1 MMLTRCPACQTVFRL
16 HQAQLRARNGEVR
29 CGHCFNPFNALQHRV
44 ATPSDEGDNDNDQL
58 GALTRQAAAGG
69 ESAAADT
76 AGRREAARAGSVDT
90 LDFELPDFPPFDSDE
105 EAAGAEPAVSSMPDA
120 APREAETARTYLAP
134 AETPPPRPA
143 RPQSEEVPFADDIDA
158 TAPPE
163 VVRNV
168 RRTYPDTDHP
178 ETGPS
183 EPETTAMPV
192 TAPETKVAATDDA
205 VPATSAVEPE
215 TEPRSAD
222 RPEARHVDLEHLDAT
237 YGRPRRRS
245 SPLVRTLGGM
255 AVGLLAGTL
264 AAQSLYLFR
273 VEISRELPGLR
284 PLLQAGCAKLG
295 CEVPLPRDI
304 ALIGIE
310 TSDLQSEPGRPGRYL
325 LHSSVKNRADYP
337 QAWPHLELTLTDAT
351 DTPVAR
357 RVLAPKEWVPEA
369 RLAESLAAKAVIPV
383 RLPFDLQGAS
393 PTGYRVY
400 VFYP

>member
-16 HQAQLRARNGEVR
+16 HQEQLRARNGEVR

-44 ATPSDEGDNDNDQL
+44 ATPSDENDNGNDQP
-58 GALTRQAAAGG
+58 GALPQPAAAGWA
-69 ESAAADT
+69 SAAADM
-76 AGRREAARAGSVDT
+76 AGRHEAARAGSVDT
-90 LDFELPDFPPFDSDE
+90 LDFELPDFPPFEGDD
-105 EAAGAEPAVSSMPDA
+105 EAASVEPAVSSMQDA
-120 APREAETARTYLAP
+120 APGEAETARAHSP
-134 AETPPPRPA
+134 PVETPPSRSA
-143 RPQSEEVPFADDIDA
+143 RPQAEELPFAEDVDA
-158 TAPPE
+158 TALPE

-168 RRTYPDTDHP
+168 RRTYPETDYP
-178 ETGPS
+178 ETDPS

-192 TAPETKVAATDDA
+192 TAPETQGVATDDA
-205 VPATSAVEPE
+205 LPATSAVEPE
-215 TEPRSAD
+215 AEPRSAD

-264 AAQSLYLFR
+264 AAQSVYLFR
-273 VEISRELPGLR
+273 VEISRELPGMR

-295 CEVPLPRDI
+295 CDVPLPRDI

-357 RVLAPKEWVPEA
+357 RVLAPTEWVPEA
-369 RLAESLAAKAVIPV
+369 RLAENLAAKAVIPV
-383 RLPFDLQGAS
+383 RLPFDMQGAS